1 MAADNTRSSGNFVM
15 ALEIKVYLELR
26 HISKHMSDISKMYID
41 CQKSKIAG
49 PKVKDASKISP
60 TETRTTTFLA

>member
-1 MAADNTRSSGNFVM
+1 M

-26 HISKHMSDISKMYID
+26 HIDQHMPDISKMYTD
-41 CQKSKIAG
+41 GQKSKIAG

-60 TETRTTTFLA
+60 TEIRTTTFLA